1 MKGALSDSLVQIAR
15 TDNPQAVDK
24 VRLRKDV
31 DEVLKGASQGGAMVL
46 GQMFAMSRV
55 HALRMPPA
63 LLALMR
69 ALAILDGVLRGL
81 DPSGDL
87 VRDVRREVAWA
98 AVRRVRRAVG
108 SACSAPRASISR
120 VWSNGACVR
129 DSSVKP

>member
-1 MKGALSDSLVQIAR
+1 MKGALSDSVVAIAR
-15 TDNPQAVDK
+15 SDDPSTLDK
-24 VRLRKDV
+24 PRLRRDI
-31 DEVLKGASQGGAMVL
+31 DEVLRGASQGGAMVL

-98 AVRRVRRAVG
+98 ALRRMRRAVT
-108 SACSAPRASISR
+108 SR
-120 VWSNGACVR
+120 VKRVFGVTSDYLESVAVR
-129 DSSVKP
+129 RLKG